1 VTGAGRTNSPVGQAG
16 RIAAQETQQETQQEA
31 QHETERIF
39 AGNRAIGRIALAV
52 ETDGAATY
60 RTRVHESGPLRV
72 RFPGPRARE
81 LEAVIVNTG
90 GGIAG
95 GDHHDL
101 AITVGPGAHALLTT
115 AAAEKVYRSRGADAI
130 VNLRVEVGAGAA
142 LTWLPQ
148 ETILFD
154 RGRLR
159 RTIDLDMAEDAR
171 LVVSEAVVF
180 GRSGMGEQVA
190 LGRFIDRW
198 RLRRA
203 GRLVFA
209 ETLRLDGAIAEK
221 LGHAAVGRG
230 ATALATILVM
240 PGDDAIVASVRA
252 RLPDCVGEAGIS
264 AWNSFAV
271 ARLCAQD
278 GAALRHDLLT
288 VLSVLRAA
296 PLPRLWLN

>member
-1 VTGAGRTNSPVGQAG
+1 V
-16 RIAAQETQQETQQEA
+16 IEAAQ
-31 QHETERIF
+31 ETERIF
-39 AGNRAIGRIALAV
+39 AANRAVGRIALAV
-52 ETDGAATY
+52 ETDGAVTH

-72 RFPGPRARE
+72 RFPGPKARE

-95 GDHHDL
+95 GDRHDL
-101 AITVGPGAHALLTT
+101 AVTVGPGARLLLTT
-115 AAAEKVYRSRGADAI
+115 AAAEKVYRSRGTDAT

-154 RGRLR
+154 RGRFDR
-159 RTIDLDMAEDAR
+159 SIDLDVAEDAR
-171 LVVSEAVVF
+171 LIVSEVVVF
-180 GRSGMGEQVA
+180 GRSGMGERVA
-190 LGRFIDRW
+190 HGRFIDRW
-198 RLRRA
+198 RVRRA

-221 LGHAAVGRG
+221 LEHAAVGRG

-240 PGDDAIVASVRA
+240 PGDDATVASVRA
-252 RLPDCVGEAGIS
+252 RLSNFVSEAGIS